1 MHMVLEER
9 YIRKASTGKV
19 IGRRM
24 SQTGTLGSSTS
35 MAIFTMETP
44 KMAREM
50 DKDHLSAKL
59 TTTQEAGQMTVSM
72 VSEQ

>member
-1 MHMVLEER
+1 MVLAEK
-9 YIRKASTGKV
+9 YIRKANTGKV

-35 MAIFTMETP
+35 MVIFTMETP
-44 KMAREM
+44 KLVREM

-72 VSEQ
+72 VLEQ

>member
-1 MHMVLEER
+1 MVLEEK
-9 YIRKASTGKV
+9 YIRKASIGKV

-24 SQTGTLGSSTS
+24 SQTGTLGFSTLTV
-35 MAIFTMETP
+35 IFTMETP
-44 KMAREM
+44 KTAREM

-72 VSEQ
+72 VLEQ